1 MSKKIQRISAY
12 GLLLKNNELLLCRLS
27 QRVMKSAG
35 QWTLPGGGLDF
46 GESPEDAMVREFSEE
61 TGLTVKTG
69 ALVAVDTL
77 SDEVNGT
84 KFHSIRIIYQAHY
97 IEGEL
102 RFENEGT
109 TDLCE
114 WFTEADAKKQ
124 KLVGLAQTGL
134 KHAFV

>member
-69 ALVAVDTL
+69 ALLAV
-77 SDEVNGT
+77 V
-84 KFHSIRIIYQAHY
+84 
-97 IEGEL
+97 EGEL
-102 RFENEGT
+102 KFESEGT

-114 WFTEADAKKQ
+114 WFTESDAKKQ
-124 KLVGLAQTGL
+124 KLVGLAQVGL
-134 KHAFV
+134 KHAFA